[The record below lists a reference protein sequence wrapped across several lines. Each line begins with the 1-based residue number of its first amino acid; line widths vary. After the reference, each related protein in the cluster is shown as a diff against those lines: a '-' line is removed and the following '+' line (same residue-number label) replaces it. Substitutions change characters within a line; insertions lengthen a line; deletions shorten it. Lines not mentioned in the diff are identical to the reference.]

1 MNQHVLTSI
10 LAIINHY
17 EPNSEHFSTPFH
29 DDHSIRPPSDHTLLR
44 LARSCH
50 STAATGAKSSLQ
62 TRPLR
67 GAPGAPGAPGGSAA
81 PNKRLLNWEKNN
93 GNLVNP
99 APSHDLNKHH
109 QQVVNASYVC
119 PEHYTF
125 PAPYLKQILGWEKWD
140 AV

>member
-1 MNQHVLTSI
+1 MNQHVLISI

-17 EPNSEHFSTPFH
+17 EPNSEHFLKPFH

-67 GAPGAPGAPGGSAA
+67 GAPGAPGAPGGSAGPQQKA
-81 PNKRLLNWEKNN
+81 AQLGTKTTAIWSIN
-93 GNLVNP
+93 
-99 APSHDLNKHH
+99 SYHTNKHH
-109 QQVVNASYVC
+109 QHVVNASYVC

-125 PAPYLKQILGWEKWD
+125 PAPYLKQILGWEK
-140 AV
+140 